1 MVILGEKP
9 WVKYEPHDDYYGRFI
24 AEPLERGYGSTLGN
38 TLRRVLLSSLV
49 GAAVTSIRIEN
60 VAHEFSTIP
69 NVVEDVLQLILNIK
83 QLVIR
88 SHSDVPKIIKL
99 EAHGKGLVTAKDI
112 KHDAEIEIV
121 NPDQP
126 IATLEAGGKLNIE
139 MVVEK
144 GKGFVVGERNK
155 KANQPL
161 GTIPVDSI
169 FTPVRKVNLT
179 IEEVRVG
186 QEINYDRLVLDV
198 WTNGSIKPDEA
209 VKASAKILERHI
221 DMFINMGERADELQ
235 IEIKGSDDLDN
246 AVLEMSVDE
255 LELSARSL
263 NCLKKSDINKI
274 RDLVQLTEDDLD
286 KIKNLGSKSSEE
298 IKESLS
304 RYNLNLKGAQKGEEK

>member
-1 MVILGEKP
+1 MVMLGEKP
-9 WVKYEPHDDYYGRFI
+9 WVKYEAHDDSYGRFI
-24 AEPLERGYGSTLGN
+24 VEPLERGYGSTLGN
-38 TLRRVLLSSLV
+38 SLRRVLLSSLM

-60 VAHEFSTIP
+60 VAHEFATLP

-99 EAHGKGLVTAKDI
+99 EAHGKGVVSAKDI
-112 KHDAEIEIV
+112 KHDAEVEIV
-121 NPDQP
+121 NPELT

-155 KANQPL
+155 KPNQPL
-161 GTIPVDSI
+161 GTIPIDSI
-169 FTPVRKVNLT
+169 FTPIKKVNIT

-198 WTNGSIKPDEA
+198 WTNKSIKPDDA
-209 VKASAKILERHI
+209 VKAGAKILERHI
-221 DMFINMGERADELQ
+221 DMFVNIGERADDLT
-235 IEIKGSDDLDN
+235 IHIKGSDELDS
-246 AVLEMSVDE
+246 VTLEMSIDE

-263 NCLKKSDINKI
+263 NCLKKSDISKV
-274 RDLVQLTEDDLD
+274 RDLVQLTEDDLV
-286 KIKNLGSKSSEE
+286 KIKNLGSKSFDE
-298 IKESLS
+298 IKESLT
-304 RYNLNLKGAQKGEEK
+304 RYNLSLKGAKKEESN

>member
-1 MVILGEKP
+1 M
-9 WVKYEPHDDYYGRFI
+9 W
-24 AEPLERGYGSTLGN
+24 
-38 TLRRVLLSSLV
+38 LV
-49 GAAVTSIRIEN
+49 WLMW
-60 VAHEFSTIP
+60 P
-69 NVVEDVLQLILNIK
+69 
-83 QLVIR
+83 
-88 SHSDVPKIIKL
+88 
-99 EAHGKGLVTAKDI
+99 
-112 KHDAEIEIV
+112 
-121 NPDQP
+121 
-126 IATLEAGGKLNIE
+126 
-139 MVVEK
+139 
-144 GKGFVVGERNK
+144 
-155 KANQPL
+155 
-161 GTIPVDSI
+161 
-169 FTPVRKVNLT
+169 
-179 IEEVRVG
+179 VG

-304 RYNLNLKGAQKGEEK
+304 RYNLTLKGAQKGEEK